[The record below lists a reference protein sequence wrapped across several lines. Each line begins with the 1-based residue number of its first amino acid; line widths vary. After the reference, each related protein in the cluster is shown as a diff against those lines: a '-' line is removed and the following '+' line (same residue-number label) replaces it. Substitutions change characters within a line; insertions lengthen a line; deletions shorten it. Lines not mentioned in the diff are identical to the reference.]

1 MGLRSQC
8 AVPANNMILYRI
20 LLILNICILAA
31 LSCMSLFSRGAV
43 NFETFSEHITF
54 VPQSIPVLTAGMLA
68 SVLFSCAVFRF
79 LSKKDTRSLR
89 RISNA
94 AAFLCAAAAFCGAL
108 VWARINPYSPA
119 ADQFTLWDAASLIT
133 AGEDISLYSAYIQSY
148 PYQKGMILFL
158 VFLQRIFGQRALFLF
173 HMLNAA
179 SYALLI
185 PLCGGFARRLSGSHA
200 AAIIAD
206 VLAMLFAPP
215 LFYAPF
221 IYGTLPSLAL
231 NFLGFHAVLE
241 SLGAAGAPDS
251 SEGDNSAPSGGMS
264 PLVRS
269 LIWAA
274 AAALSFSLSYLLYT
288 ASLIAITASA
298 MTFAAAAVFLLS
310 ARRKGEPSSGKRAG
324 AFAVALAAV
333 VLLPALVQVLTR
345 SAFFSQTGIADSDG
359 IPASAYLYMGISSDD
374 GAAGPGSHNG
384 RDIGLFSENDMDTAR
399 TDNAAR
405 ALIAKTAS
413 EYAAGERSLSF
424 FTEKTRW
431 QWTDPWFSSLVL
443 TIHPRSISVSWNRPF
458 TFVVQGG
465 LLSAIECFLAFLLP
479 LVYIAAL
486 IGALSLSRKPFSS
499 REDDA
504 GQKNR
509 GSFAPSVLL
518 MLYFCGGF
526 VFQLLWEAKARYCL
540 PYFTALLP
548 FAACGILRSGIW
560 LNAVL
565 FRTESLD
572 RRN

>member
-1 MGLRSQC
+1 MVRT
-8 AVPANNMILYRI
+8 NNMILYRL
-20 LLILNICILAA
+20 LLILNTCILAA
-31 LSCMSLFSRGAV
+31 LSCMSIFSRGAV

-54 VPQSIPVLTAGMLA
+54 VPQSIPLLTAGIIA
-68 SVLFSCAVFRF
+68 AVLFSCAVFHV
-79 LSKKDTRSLR
+79 LSGKDEHSQR
-89 RISNA
+89 RISNTAALLCSA
-94 AAFLCAAAAFCGAL
+94 AAFFGAL
-108 VWARINPYSPA
+108 VWARINPYPPA
-119 ADQFTLWDAASLIT
+119 ADQFTLWDASSLIT

-173 HMLNAA
+173 HVLNAA
-179 SYALLI
+179 SYGLLI
-185 PLCGGFARRLSGSHA
+185 PLCGGFARRLSGSRA

-215 LFYAPF
+215 LFYVPF

-251 SEGDNSAPSGGMS
+251 PEGDSSAPSGGM
-264 PLVRS
+264 PLPARS
-269 LIWAA
+269 LAWAA
-274 AAALSFSLSYLLYT
+274 ASAVCFSLSYLLYT

-298 MTFAAAAVFLLS
+298 LTFAAAAVCLLS
-310 ARRKGEPSSGKRAG
+310 DRIKKGASAG
-324 AFAVALAAV
+324 RMAIAFAVALIAV
-333 VLLPALVQVLTR
+333 VLLPALVQIPAS
-345 SAFFSQTGIADSDG
+345 SAFFFQTGIADSDG

-399 TDNAAR
+399 TDTAAR
-405 ALIAKTAS
+405 ALIAETLS

-458 TFVVQGG
+458 TFVVQSG

-509 GSFAPSVLL
+509 GSFTPSVLL

-572 RRN
+572 RRD